1 VQVVNDRQEISV
13 LARNFDGSE
22 RRRWK
27 ADLIC
32 HRPPFIELLG
42 EFDRD
47 IEHSDLGFI
56 FKGTISYEFY
66 WLDRWFNVFR
76 FHEPT
81 GEFRNFYCN
90 INTPPIFKN
99 NVLDYID
106 LDIDVVV
113 DGKGIITILDIEEFR
128 ENSLKYSIPDS
139 IQTSVYTTLEKILLL
154 IRSQEFPFDDDEP
167 RRR

>member
-1 VQVVNDRQEISV
+1 MPRTAHALDGVHV
-13 LARNFDGSE
+13 LNVAVHPP
-22 RRRWK
+22 
-27 ADLIC
+27 DLA
-32 HRPPFIELLG
+32 G
-42 EFDRD
+42 
-47 IEHSDLGFI
+47 
-56 FKGTISYEFY
+56 
-66 WLDRWFNVFR
+66 

-99 NVLDYID
+99 SVLDYID

-154 IRSQEFPFDDDEP
+154 IRSQEFPFDDDEA